1 MKDSTLY
8 WIAEHLGPLIFKVI
22 NLTLRHSHV
31 GSEHLVS
38 AQKHGR
44 VLLACFHGRM
54 FCPVWEQREKGVTAL
69 ISQSRDG
76 EAVARLVEAMGYK
89 TVRGSSHR
97 GGLDSFREMVRIQKQ
112 GYTTAIMVDGPR
124 GPYEEPKSG
133 TIAIARSGGAVI
145 VPIMG
150 ASYPN
155 WTFRSWDKF
164 QLPKPFARA
173 VVGYGKPIAIPPRL
187 KGEEVE
193 EYRIELKKQMIAL
206 KHDLDEIVRS

>member
-8 WIAEHLGPLIFKVI
+8 WIAGSVGPQIFKLI
-22 NLTLRHSHV
+22 NRTLRLSLV
-31 GSEHLVS
+31 GTEQLAI
-38 AQKHGR
+38 AQEHGR

-54 FCPVWEQREKGVTAL
+54 FCPVWEQRGKGVTAL

-97 GGLDSFREMVRIQKQ
+97 GGLDSFREMVKIQKQ
-112 GYTTAIMVDGPR
+112 GTTTAVMVDGPR
-124 GPYEEPKSG
+124 GPFEEPKAG

-155 WTFRSWDKF
+155 WTFKSWDKF
-164 QLPKPFARA
+164 QLPKPFAKA
-173 VVGYGKPIAIPPRL
+173 VIGYGNPMIIPPRL
-187 KGEEVE
+187 KGDEVE
-193 EYRIELKKQMIAL
+193 NYRTELQKQMIAL
-206 KHDLDEIVRS
+206 KHELDERVRS